1 MDHHLAFTALCCLPL
16 SKFSLRRFA
25 PIKKITLVTYRKDVP
40 NKDVYIETT
49 LEFNAGQFKVKY

>member
-1 MDHHLAFTALCCLPL
+1 MLPL
-16 SKFSLRRFA
+16 LA
-25 PIKKITLVTYRKDVP
+25 